1 MNKDR
6 RASIDEAIT
15 TAGVLLESAQSD
27 ENWDRDAAQEGVS
40 ALKET
45 IEGIRD
51 EEQEYFDNMPE
62 GFQNG
67 DKGSTAQEAIDN
79 LEAAI
84 DDLDGIDWD
93 DDEETEQSA
102 VVAGAL
108 ESAIDNLTSAKG

>member
-6 RASIDEAIT
+6 RAAIDEAIT

-27 ENWDRDAAQEGVS
+27 EDWDRSAAQEGVS

-67 DKGSTAQEAIDN
+67 DRGSTAQEAIDN
-79 LEAAI
+79 LEAAAS
-84 DDLDGIDWD
+84 DLDEIYWND
-93 DDEETEQSA
+93 DDEPDAE
-102 VVAGAL
+102 VVASAL
-108 ESAIDNLTSAKG
+108 ESAIDNLQSAKG